1 VKQFENIFRTL
12 LVAIFG
18 FLVPTTASA
27 QDEVRDPMDSVE
39 IGLVTCSPHEEIY
52 SLYGHTALR
61 VHDLRNNADWIFN
74 YGVFNFKTPNF
85 ALRFVFGLTDYELG
99 IAPTRPFL
107 DYYEDWG
114 SQVTE
119 QVLNLTPEDKQRIMD
134 ALAINYK
141 PENRIYRYNF
151 LYDNCSTR
159 PRDIIEHHIEGHIS
173 YNPRKDYAPSFREM
187 IREHTSRHPWATF
200 GNDLLLGVKADHK
213 TDIREQEFLPENL
226 RYDFDHA
233 TIERNGEI
241 VPLVKERRELVR
253 PGVQVIEEDFPL
265 SPTQCCILLLAL
277 SIAIFA
283 YEYIKK
289 KTLRWF
295 DILLMTLS
303 GLAGLAL
310 FIMIFSEHPTTSI
323 NLQILILNPLSLFFI
338 WPVLKGRR
346 TAWFT
351 LSMLCT
357 MAFLLGSF
365 WQDYA
370 EGMEIVALCLLLRYW
385 RHYHDK

>member
-1 VKQFENIFRTL
+1 MPIF
-12 LVAIFG
+12 INYNKPF
-18 FLVPTTASA
+18 F
-27 QDEVRDPMDSVE
+27 
-39 IGLVTCSPHEEIY
+39 IG
-52 SLYGHTALR
+52 
-61 VHDLRNNADWIFN
+61 
-74 YGVFNFKTPNF
+74 
-85 ALRFVFGLTDYELG
+85 RFMFGLTDYELG
-99 IAPTRPFL
+99 VYSFPLFCKE
-107 DYYEDWG
+107 YERWG
-114 SQVTE
+114 AQVAE

-187 IREHTSRHPWATF
+187 IREHTTRHPWATF
-200 GNDLLLGVKADHK
+200 GNDLLLGIKADYK